1 MGLCIAYISIIMII
15 LVTETA
21 HVSYGYETYLRTQI
35 LGLLRLGDTMG
46 SPGWSLVLPIVL
58 DLPPRLHDVLCLYCG
73 AIACFKN
80 VNKYLI
86 IIKCS
91 HFTYRYN

>member
-1 MGLCIAYISIIMII
+1 
-15 LVTETA
+15 
-21 HVSYGYETYLRTQI
+21 
-35 LGLLRLGDTMG
+35 MG
-46 SPGWSLVLPIVL
+46 SSGWSLVLPIVL

-73 AIACFKN
+73 VIACFKN

-86 IIKCS
+86 IIKIL